1 MKELI
6 AIQGELKAPKNQ
18 LNKFGGYHYRSAED
32 ILEAVKPHL
41 LKHDCILTISD
52 TVEMLGGRFYVKAT
66 ARLMNS
72 AGEVIETTAYA
83 REEESKKG
91 MDSSQI
97 TGATSSYARKYALNG
112 LFCIDDTKDA
122 DATNTH
128 GAEEKKPAQP
138 QNSQAPQS
146 NDDPSIDAM
155 VLDIMSAS
163 NLDEITKKWNLYKKY
178 DANKEIT
185 AAVRARRQELGV

>member
-32 ILEAVKPHL
+32 ILEVVKPHL
-41 LKHDCILTISD
+41 LKNDCILTISD

-138 QNSQAPQS
+138 KNSQAPQS

-163 NLDEITKKWNLYKKY
+163 NLDEITQKWNLYKKY